1 MSEGRSVM
9 NALNFFLLLLLL
21 LFFIDVVFEVH
32 QSVKTGLM
40 MLEVGSVEE
49 EQKFLQ
55 VNVVVFCDYHTII
68 TSG

>member
-1 MSEGRSVM
+1 M
-9 NALNFFLLLLLL
+9 NTLNFFVCV
-21 LFFIDVVFEVH
+21 LFFVTDVVFEVH

-55 VNVVVFCDYHTII
+55 VNCYFLWLSH
-68 TSG
+68 